1 MEIKD
6 IPNSLE
12 AAYRVVD
19 DYIASDVTSAE
30 TKDGRDLTNS
40 ITDLLCKYHRRPA
53 LAALLACTTATRP
66 RLTQLSTSA
75 LQVVLVRA

>member
-6 IPNSLE
+6 IPSSLE

-53 LAALLACTTATRP
+53 PLLSWPAP
-66 RLTQLSTSA
+66 P
-75 LQVVLVRA
+75 